1 MGGVMWV
8 YDAAESYIAKEFL
21 NDMGRTSKCLKKKS
35 RNQKYLQYT
44 IPYLWKLIYGHICL
58 FALK

>member
-21 NDMGRTSKCLKKKS
+21 NDMGRTSKCLKKKAGIKS
-35 RNQKYLQYT
+35 
-44 IPYLWKLIYGHICL
+44 IYNTQSHICGNL
-58 FALK
+58 YMAIYVYLH